1 MTEQQPPTTPATGS
15 PKDDA
20 LLVTQGPVESAA
32 LNNVNAGWLARAL
45 LRPLGAACILLVGYF
60 LLPFNKES
68 DLTVIGSL
76 VGSALLVAFCVWEVR
91 NFLHAKYPLAA
102 AIEMLVALV
111 TLYLISFS
119 TVYFI
124 LSDYHPGSFNESL
137 TRMDALYF
145 CLTVFT
151 TTGFGDIDAVSQAAR
166 IAVSLQMAANLIL
179 LGLGARLFGMV
190 VSARLRAAK
199 PGKA

>member
-1 MTEQQPPTTPATGS
+1 MDRESPSTRPGS
-15 PKDDA
+15 A
-20 LLVTQGPVESAA
+20 ESLLVTQGSVGSAT
-32 LNNVNAGWLARAL
+32 LSNVNAPWLARAL
-45 LRPLGAACILLVGYF
+45 LRPLGAACVLLIGYF

-68 DLTVIGSL
+68 DLTVIGTL
-76 VGSALLVAFCVWEVR
+76 IGSGLLIAFCVWEVR

-102 AIEMLVALV
+102 AIEMLAALV

-124 LSDYHPGSFNESL
+124 FSDYHLGSFNEQL

-151 TTGFGDIDAVSQAAR
+151 TTGFGDINAVSQAAR
-166 IAVSLQMAANLIL
+166 LAVSFQMAANLIL
-179 LGLGARLFGMV
+179 LGLGARLFGMIV
-190 VSARLRAAK
+190 TNRLNAVRRPAAADA
-199 PGKA
+199 P

>member
-15 PKDDA
+15 PKDDV

-151 TTGFGDIDAVSQAAR
+151 TTGFGDIDAVSQGAR
-166 IAVSLQMAANLIL
+166 IAVSFQMAANLIL

>member
-1 MTEQQPPTTPATGS
+1 MTEQQPPTTPATVS

>member
-15 PKDDA
+15 PKDDV